1 MATYQTSYGINKA
14 RGLPG
19 QVSTLE
25 ESNRI
30 TRTVETAA
38 GIAFGQ
44 PVQRGTADRGAAILS
59 TGDFL
64 GLAILHVAVAPDA
77 ANPDAYPQYS
87 ELGIM
92 TEGTMYV
99 TAGGTVAPGDL
110 VYWDA
115 ATGKYSNLNTDV
127 EVPGATFEETAG
139 DGDIV
144 EIALMARPLTRID
157 AIA

>member
-92 TEGTMYV
+92 TEAQCTSPLAAPLPPAIWCTGTRQQAS
-99 TAGGTVAPGDL
+99 TPT
-110 VYWDA
+110 
-115 ATGKYSNLNTDV
+115 
-127 EVPGATFEETAG
+127 
-139 DGDIV
+139 
-144 EIALMARPLTRID
+144 
-157 AIA
+157 